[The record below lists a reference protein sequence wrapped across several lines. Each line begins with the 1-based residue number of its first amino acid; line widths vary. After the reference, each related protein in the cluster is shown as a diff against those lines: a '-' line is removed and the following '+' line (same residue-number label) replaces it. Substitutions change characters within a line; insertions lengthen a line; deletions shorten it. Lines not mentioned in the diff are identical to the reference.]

1 MRLERTVYTPRTP
14 TETFTYLA
22 DFTSTN
28 EWDPGT
34 VSTTRTS
41 GDGGVGSTYRNISQ
55 FLGRKTELTYT
66 TVILRP
72 DEFIELM
79 GENKTLVAH
88 DQMTVTSEG

>member
-41 GDGGVGSTYRNISQ
+41 PVRQ
-55 FLGRKTELTYT
+55 AEVRH
-66 TVILRP
+66 R
-72 DEFIELM
+72 
-79 GENKTLVAH
+79 H
-88 DQMTVTSEG
+88 